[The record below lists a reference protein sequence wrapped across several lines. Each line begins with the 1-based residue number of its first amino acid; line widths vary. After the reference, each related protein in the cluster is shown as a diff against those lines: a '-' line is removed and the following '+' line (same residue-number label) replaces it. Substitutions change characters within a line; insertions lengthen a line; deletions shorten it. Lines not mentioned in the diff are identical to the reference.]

1 MQKCRR
7 WIVSGK
13 IQGVGFRPFVYQLA
27 YQYSLNGWVRNNLGQ
42 VEIHCEGKTLDL
54 DHFHTSLTSHSP
66 AISKPEILSCE
77 ACETS
82 DYSSFQIL
90 QSNSA
95 CSADIHIPFD
105 FYTCPDCLAEMQD
118 EHNRRY
124 RYPFINCTQ
133 CGPRYTLIKKLPYDR
148 PNTSMEEFP
157 LCDNCLEEYQN
168 PLNRRFHAEPV
179 ACPVCGP
186 QLTFKDTES
195 EICGNEQAIQASIQA
210 LNLGKIVA
218 VKGIGGYHLMCDA
231 SNDIAVQ
238 QLRKLKARPHKPLAV
253 MFPAAGKDNL
263 NVIHDYLILNER
275 EADLLR
281 SPGRP
286 IVLTKIKQNRLLPNL
301 SRMIA
306 PDLSEIGAMLAYS
319 PLHHLLLNSIG
330 KPLVATSANIS
341 GEPVLIDET
350 EVEQRLSH
358 ITKVFLHHNR
368 RIVRPADDSVFRQ
381 INGKMRPIRL
391 GRGHV
396 PIEITLPFKIKEPIL
411 ACGSHMKNTVALAW
425 ENRMVVS
432 PHIGDLDSPRSM
444 DVFTQT
450 ITDLQDLYQV
460 QASALA
466 CDAHPAYASTR
477 WATQSNMPCTKIQH
491 HKAHA
496 SALVLEQ
503 WNQSKYNDEP
513 WLVFCWDGTGYGDD
527 GGIWGAEALYGQ
539 PGQWQRVASFRQFRL
554 PGGEK
559 AGREPWRSAL
569 ALCWEENQVWNDC
582 PVNTD
587 LLKQAWQQGIN
598 APKTSAMGRLFDA
611 ASALTGLINETS
623 FEGQAP
629 MLLEQ
634 KCDVLFEIE
643 SLPLSKDQ
651 SGILIAD
658 WAGLIP
664 ELQDTNKS
672 LEQRATLFHS
682 QMAHTLLQQVEILQQ
697 DYPCKN
703 VGISGGVFQNRKLSE
718 FVIAQL
724 HNRNYSAYM
733 AEALPVNDASIS
745 AGQIVEAAMTTN
757 SIKG

>member
-27 YQYSLNGWVRNNLGQ
+27 HQYSLNGWVRNNLGQ

-54 DHFHTSLTSHSP
+54 DHFHTSLISHSP
-66 AISKPEILSCE
+66 TISTPEVLSCE

-82 DYSSFQIL
+82 DYRSFQIL

-95 CSADIHIPFD
+95 CSADIHIPSD
-105 FYTCPDCLAEMQD
+105 FYTCPDCLAEMQNEKD
-118 EHNRRY
+118 RRY

-133 CGPRYTLIKKLPYDR
+133 CGPRYTLIEKLPYDR

-186 QLTFKDTES
+186 LLTFKDTES
-195 EICGNEQAIQASIQA
+195 EISGNEQAIQASIQA

-238 QLRKLKARPHKPLAV
+238 QLRKLKGRPHKPLAV
-253 MFPAAGKDNL
+253 MFPAAGKDDL
-263 NVIHDYLILNER
+263 DIIHDYLILDKD

-286 IVLTKIKQNRLLPNL
+286 ILLTKKKQNKLSPNL

-319 PLHHLLLNSIG
+319 PLHHLLLNTIG

-341 GEPVLIDET
+341 GEPVLTDET

-358 ITKVFLHHNR
+358 ISKVFLHHNR

-444 DVFTQT
+444 DVFAQT
-450 ITDLQDLYQV
+450 IADLQELYQV
-460 QASALA
+460 KASSVV

-477 WATQSNMPCTKIQH
+477 WATQCNMPCTNIQH

-503 WNQSKYNDEP
+503 WNKSHTNDEP

-527 GGIWGAEALYGQ
+527 GSIWGAEAFYGR
-539 PGQWQRVASFRQFRL
+539 PGQWERVASFRQFRL

-559 AGREPWRSAL
+559 AGREPWRSAS
-569 ALCWEENQVWNDC
+569 ALCWEENQQWDDC
-582 PVNTD
+582 PVDTN

-598 APKTSAMGRLFDA
+598 SPRTSAMGRLFDA
-611 ASALTGLINETS
+611 AAAMTGLINEAS

-634 KCDVLFEIE
+634 KCNVLFEIE

-651 SGILIAD
+651 NGILIAD

-682 QMAHTLLQQVEILQQ
+682 QIAHTLLQQVETLQQ
-697 DYPCKN
+697 DYPFKN
-703 VGISGGVFQNRKLSE
+703 IGISGGVFQNRKLSE
-718 FVIAQL
+718 YLLTQL
-724 HNRNYSAYM
+724 KKRNYRAYM
-733 AEALPVNDASIS
+733 AETLPVNDASIS